1 MFIWLQVHF
10 ESHPLFGSPSAKLPG
25 GKVTGTFL
33 SLAMMIFLT
42 GPAYRVLVGLGGMF
56 SATEEIRQRDGWRYV
71 RLCFGAESEE
81 RNKIAAE
88 RFVDGVRRFW
98 ELTVEDIEELL
109 DPAREAESLE
119 SEEEME
125 ALNMGGYMG
134 C

>member
-42 GPAYRVLVGLGGMF
+42 GPDYKVLVGLGSMF
-56 SATEEIRQRDGWRYV
+56 SATDEIRQRDGWRYV

-81 RNKIAAE
+81 RNKMAAE
-88 RFVDGVRRFW
+88 RFVDGVRRFR
-98 ELTVEDIEELL
+98 ELTVEDIEGLL
-109 DPAREAESLE
+109 DPDR
-119 SEEEME
+119 
-125 ALNMGGYMG
+125 
-134 C
+134 